1 MHDAHSASGSSLPP
15 EKAAYFR
22 WRDNLNGYE
31 DFDSHIDEDYQLR
44 RELKITTADETE
56 WRELLESQFK
66 IEF

>member
-1 MHDAHSASGSSLPP
+1 M
-15 EKAAYFR
+15 
-22 WRDNLNGYE
+22 NGYE